1 MIRTSGNRFSEK
13 ITLNQSDEIVA
24 ISEMGFGAMK
34 IRWSRNTSSASILFF
49 VVVCAPFPLGSTND
63 LSIAFWCLCL
73 GLGLVLAS
81 VADLRR
87 EHVRVLAAVGL
98 IVLAYV
104 FVLHEQLSA
113 HPWVAP
119 FHPVW
124 TQASDLLHVPIA
136 PSASIV
142 KDQAFF
148 SLGAALANILAL
160 LLGLI
165 VGARAERARLL
176 LRVLAVSG
184 ALYAA
189 YGVLSFLIEP
199 TLILWRD
206 KTAYLG
212 SVTGTFINRN
222 TAAAYFGS
230 CALLWVL
237 LIIETIRRRIPERR
251 LIWRRLPQDLAE
263 LSPREIAPGGSALL
277 ICLTAMFMTGSRAG
291 VGLSLLAIIVSITI
305 VLRKDLPQRTGIA
318 ISLGSGFVLA
328 LGLLELLGGRVSSRF
343 DSQGLVDE
351 GRIEAWKSTLRII
364 ADNPWFGTGIGTF
377 QWAFPP
383 YRSPDVSIRGVWDAA
398 HSTPLELASEVG
410 LPLALLIAASWGAM
424 FVIFA
429 RGVFGRRRDAIIPLA
444 AAAIAALALSHS
456 MLDFTLQVPGYSV
469 PFFSLFGAA
478 LAQSFSSREP
488 MSPGEAAT
496 ERASER
502 RSSAGDSRERRAR
515 RKAPL
520 PSS

>member
-1 MIRTSGNRFSEK
+1 
-13 ITLNQSDEIVA
+13 
-24 ISEMGFGAMK
+24 MGVGGMK
-34 IRWSRNTSSASILFF
+34 LRWSTNILPASILFF

-73 GLGLVLAS
+73 GFGLILAS
-81 VADLRR
+81 VSDLRR
-87 EHVRVLAAVGL
+87 EHFWVVAGVGL
-98 IVLAYV
+98 IVLAYA
-104 FVLHEQLSA
+104 FVLHEQLA
-113 HPWVAP
+113 EQPWIAP
-119 FHPVW
+119 FQPIW
-124 TQASDLLHVPIA
+124 KQASDLLHATVA

-142 KDQAFF
+142 KHQAFF
-148 SLGAALANILAL
+148 SLGAPLANVLAL

-165 VGARAERARLL
+165 VGARRERARLL

-230 CALLWVL
+230 CALIWML
-237 LIIETIRRRIPERR
+237 LIIEQVRRRIPERR

-263 LSPREIAPGGSALL
+263 ISPRELAPGGLALL
-277 ICLTAMFMTGSRAG
+277 ICLMAMFMTGSRAG
-291 VGLSLLAIIVSITI
+291 VGLSLLAMIVSITV
-305 VLRKDLPQRTGIA
+305 VLRKDLPPRSGIA
-318 ISLGSGFVLA
+318 ISLGSGFLLA
-328 LGLLELLGGRVSSRF
+328 LGLLELLGGQVSSRF

-351 GRIEAWKSTLRII
+351 GRIEAWTSTLRII
-364 ADNPWFGTGIGTF
+364 ADHPWFGTGIGTF

-410 LPLALLIAASWGAM
+410 LPLALLVAAAWLAM
-424 FVIFA
+424 FVILA

-444 AAAIAALALSHS
+444 ACATAALSLLHS
-456 MLDFTLQVPGYSV
+456 MLDFTLQVPGYSI

-478 LAQSFSSREP
+478 LAQSFSSQQP
-488 MSPGEAAT
+488 PSPRRRLAT
-496 ERASER
+496 RASER
-502 RSSAGDSRERRAR
+502 RGSSDVPRHARGKDGRRS
-515 RKAPL
+515 KATL
-520 PSS
+520 PAS